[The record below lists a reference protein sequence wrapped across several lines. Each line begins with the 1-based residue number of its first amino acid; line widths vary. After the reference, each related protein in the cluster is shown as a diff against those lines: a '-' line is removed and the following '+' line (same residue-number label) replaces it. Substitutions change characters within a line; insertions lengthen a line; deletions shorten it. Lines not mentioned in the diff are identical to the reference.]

1 MSIPDIDYVLGDHVG
16 QFEYSVAL
24 SPMKPSETG
33 AVATAVKYGEQKAQE
48 RILKELEELA
58 VGGHLSIALFK
69 LRKIIN
75 NDQTVE

>member
-1 MSIPDIDYVLGDHVG
+1 MSIPDIDYVLGDQVG
-16 QFEYSVAL
+16 QFEYSVGL

-33 AVATAVKYGEQKAQE
+33 AVVTAMKYGEQKAQD
-48 RILKELEELA
+48 RILRELESLA

-75 NDQTVE
+75 NDQTAE

>member
-1 MSIPDIDYVLGDHVG
+1 
-16 QFEYSVAL
+16 
-24 SPMKPSETG
+24 MKPSETG

-48 RILKELEELA
+48 RILKQLEELA
-58 VGGHLSIALFK
+58 VNGHLNIALFK

>member
-24 SPMKPSETG
+24 SPMKPSETQ
-33 AVATAVKYGEQKAQE
+33 AVVTAMKYGEQKAQE
-48 RILKELEELA
+48 RIFKQLEELA
-58 VGGHLSIALFK
+58 VNGHLNIALFK

-75 NDQTVE
+75 NDQTIE